1 MIERARHHRWL
12 NEPGDA
18 DAARQ
23 DLAEAQEI
31 AAFSNMKL
39 HLLDICLEQAVWAL
53 REGRNARALLDETAE
68 LLAQTQCTRRAL
80 ELKALKEIVR

>member
-1 MIERARHHRWL
+1 
-12 NEPGDA
+12 
-18 DAARQ
+18 
-23 DLAEAQEI
+23 
-31 AAFSNMKL
+31 MKL
-39 HLLDICLEQAVWAL
+39 HLLDIRLEQAVWAL